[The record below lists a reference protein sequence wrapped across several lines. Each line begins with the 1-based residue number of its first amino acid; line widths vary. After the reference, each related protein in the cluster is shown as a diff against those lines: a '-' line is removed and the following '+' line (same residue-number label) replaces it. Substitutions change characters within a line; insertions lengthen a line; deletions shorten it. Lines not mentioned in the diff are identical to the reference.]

1 MGLHLLTLSA
11 RALLLA
17 ALLPLFAGSP
27 ALAAG
32 GREASLEA
40 ELTAARS
47 RDLYLVL
54 DARGRYLDL
63 KANGILLRRFP
74 VESALY
80 GSPRLGGGD
89 AVWPAVS
96 FKLVSELAEPER
108 PKIPIQQAAP
118 VPAETGRAALGKPV
132 TEASLEGVPTHYR
145 LRFEP
150 ALDLSIL
157 GEAGMAV
164 GGLWRLRHRLL
175 EGWSALG
182 RRLLGEPVPPRAV
195 LFLKPEEAR
204 RLFVS
209 LKPEARLVVRF

>member
-1 MGLHLLTLSA
+1 VGLHLLTPRA

-17 ALLPLFAGSP
+17 ALLVLFAGRP
-27 ALAAG
+27 ALATG
-32 GREASLEA
+32 GRAASLEA
-40 ELTAARS
+40 ELAAARA

-74 VESALY
+74 LEGALY

-96 FKLVSELAEPER
+96 FQLVSELAEPER
-108 PKIPIQQAAP
+108 PKIPIQQA
-118 VPAETGRAALGKPV
+118 VPASARATLGKPV
-132 TEASLEGVPTHYR
+132 TEASLEGAPTHYR

-157 GEAGMAV
+157 GEAGMAA
-164 GGLWRLRHRLL
+164 GGLRRLRHRLL
-175 EGWSALG
+175 EGWGALG

-209 LKPEARLVVRF
+209 LKPETRLVVRF

>member
-1 MGLHLLTLSA
+1 MRT
-11 RALLLA
+11 RASFAA
-17 ALLPLFAGSP
+17 ALLFFAFGHP
-27 ALAAG
+27 AVAAG

-40 ELTAARS
+40 ELQAARS

-63 KANGILLRRFP
+63 KSNGILLRRFP
-74 VESALY
+74 VENALY
-80 GSPRLGGGD
+80 GSPRLGGSD

-96 FKLVSELAEPER
+96 FQLVSELPEPER
-108 PKIPIQQAAP
+108 PKIHIQQA
-118 VPAETGRAALGKPV
+118 VPARERAALGQPG

-157 GEAGMAV
+157 GEAGVADLP
-164 GGLWRLRHRLL
+164 GRLWRLRHRLL
-175 EGWSALG
+175 EGWGALG
-182 RRLLGEPVPPRAV
+182 NRLLGEPVPPRAV

-204 RLFVS
+204 RLFVA
-209 LKPEARLVVRF
+209 LKPETRLVVRF

>member
-1 MGLHLLTLSA
+1 MNA
-11 RALLLA
+11 RAPLAAALLLLA
-17 ALLPLFAGSP
+17 FGRP

-40 ELTAARS
+40 ELQAARA

-54 DARGRYLDL
+54 DSRGRYLDL
-63 KANGILLRRFP
+63 KSNGILLRRFS

-80 GSPRLGGGD
+80 GSPRLGGSD

-96 FKLVSELAEPER
+96 FQLVSELPEPER
-108 PKIPIQQAAP
+108 PKIHIQQA
-118 VPAETGRAALGKPV
+118 VPAQERAALGQPA

-157 GEAGMAV
+157 GEAGVADLP
-164 GGLWRLRHRLL
+164 GRLWRLRHRLL
-175 EGWSALG
+175 EGWGALG
-182 RRLLGEPVPPRAV
+182 NRLLGEPVPPRAV

-204 RLFVS
+204 RLFVA
-209 LKPEARLVVRF
+209 LKPETRLVVRF

>member
-1 MGLHLLTLSA
+1 MRVRT
-11 RALLLA
+11 LLLA
-17 ALLPLFAGSP
+17 AALLPFLAGRP

-40 ELTAARS
+40 ELAAARA

-96 FKLVSELAEPER
+96 FQLVSELPEPER

-118 VPAETGRAALGKPV
+118 ADTSPDRASLGKPV
-132 TEASLEGVPTHYR
+132 AEASLEGVPTHYR

-157 GEAGMAV
+157 GEAGMPA
-164 GGLWRLRHRLL
+164 GSLLRLRHRLL
-175 EGWSALG
+175 EGWGALG

-195 LFLKPEEAR
+195 LLLRPEEAR
-204 RLFVS
+204 RLFVA
-209 LKPEARLVVRF
+209 LKPETRLVVRF

>member
-1 MGLHLLTLSA
+1 MRTRA
-11 RALLLA
+11 PFAAALLLLA
-17 ALLPLFAGSP
+17 FGRP

-40 ELTAARS
+40 ELQAARE
-47 RDLYLVL
+47 RELYLVL
-54 DARGRYLDL
+54 DARGRYVDL
-63 KANGILLRRFP
+63 KSKGILRRRFP

-80 GSPRLGGGD
+80 GSPRLGGDD

-96 FKLVSELAEPER
+96 FRLVSELPEPER
-108 PKIPIQQAAP
+108 PKIHIQQA
-118 VPAETGRAALGKPV
+118 VPPKERATLGQPG

-150 ALDLSIL
+150 SLDLSIL
-157 GEAGMAV
+157 GEAGVADLP
-164 GGLWRLRHRLL
+164 GRLWRLRHRLL
-175 EGWSALG
+175 EGWGALG
-182 RRLLGEPVPPRAV
+182 HRLLGEPVPPRAV

-204 RLFVS
+204 RLFVA

>member
-1 MGLHLLTLSA
+1 MRTRA
-11 RALLLA
+11 PFAAALLLLA
-17 ALLPLFAGSP
+17 FGRP

-40 ELTAARS
+40 ELQAARA

-63 KANGILLRRFP
+63 KSNGILLRRFS

-80 GSPRLGGGD
+80 GSPRLGGSD

-96 FKLVSELAEPER
+96 FQLVSELPEPER
-108 PKIPIQQAAP
+108 PKIHIQQA
-118 VPAETGRAALGKPV
+118 VPAQERAALGQPG

-157 GEAGMAV
+157 GEAGVADLP
-164 GGLWRLRHRLL
+164 GRLWRLRHRLL
-175 EGWSALG
+175 EGWGALG
-182 RRLLGEPVPPRAV
+182 NRLLGEPVPPRAV
-195 LFLKPEEAR
+195 LLLKPEEAR
-204 RLFVS
+204 RLFVA
-209 LKPEARLVVRF
+209 LKPETRLVVRF

>member
-1 MGLHLLTLSA
+1 MNA
-11 RALLLA
+11 RARFAVAALLL
-17 ALLPLFAGSP
+17 LLPGGA
-27 ALAAG
+27 ARAAG

-40 ELTAARS
+40 ELEAARA

-63 KANGILLRRFP
+63 KSNGILLRRFS

-96 FKLVSELAEPER
+96 FRLVSELPEPER
-108 PKIPIQQAAP
+108 PKIPIQQA
-118 VPAETGRAALGKPV
+118 VPPTDRAGLGQPV

-157 GEAGMAV
+157 GEAGVADLP
-164 GGLWRLRHRLL
+164 GRLWRLRHRLL
-175 EGWSALG
+175 EGWGALG
-182 RRLLGEPVPPRAV
+182 HRLLGEPVPPRAV

-204 RLFVS
+204 RLFVA

>member
-1 MGLHLLTLSA
+1 MRA

-17 ALLPLFAGSP
+17 ALLPLFAACP

-40 ELTAARS
+40 ELTAARA

-96 FKLVSELAEPER
+96 FQLVSELPEPER
-108 PKIPIQQAAP
+108 PKIPIQTAP
-118 VPAETGRAALGKPV
+118 VQASPAALGKPV

-157 GEAGMAV
+157 GEAGMTA
-164 GGLWRLRHRLL
+164 GSLRRLRHRLL
-175 EGWSALG
+175 EGWDALG

-195 LFLKPEEAR
+195 LVLKPEEAR

-209 LKPEARLVVRF
+209 LKPETRLVVRF